1 MLAKF
6 VFVLPCAPFATTV
19 LAARAGSQSS
29 DVSSG
34 CGWFQPAPAAAAAGR
49 SFAQRKQK
57 RDTICQ
63 RFLPN
68 LACKEREGRV
78 WAQVWLIVVSSLRSN
93 LEPSNQRQSAIASFI
108 FQETHHQEGTT
119 QHAAE
124 AKWLSAL
131 FLRALAGFFYY
142 YYFPIPVLR
151 YRGFAFRISRQQQ
164 QHRHHGGTGYKLQRA
179 TQEGARLAW
188 ASNKTKNPN
197 RRVARSL
204 GRSQKRR
211 KKAASAVV
219 LKKLTIII
227 ARTGERV
234 LSRFW
239 PCLKEEWCSGG

>member
-1 MLAKF
+1 MPPVSFSSFMLCWQILFLSFRAHRLRPPF
-6 VFVLPCAPFATTV
+6 WQQERGARAPTFHQDVVGSSRHQQQQQRAVLLHSENRKETPFAN
-19 LAARAGSQSS
+19 
-29 DVSSG
+29 VSSQT
-34 CGWFQPAPAAAAAGR
+34 WPAR
-49 SFAQRKQK
+49 
-57 RDTICQ
+57 
-63 RFLPN
+63 
-68 LACKEREGRV
+68 REGRV
-78 WAQVWLIVVSSLRSN
+78 WAQLWLIVVSSLRSN

-142 YYFPIPVLR
+142 YSSIPVLR

-197 RRVARSL
+197 RRVARSF
-204 GRSQKRR
+204 GRSLAKKEGRR
-211 KKAASAVV
+211 
-219 LKKLTIII
+219 
-227 ARTGERV
+227 RRV
-234 LSRFW
+234 PLS
-239 PCLKEEWCSGG
+239 